1 MSADATAK
9 VRQLHKGRD
18 ARPCGPY
25 IEEEIVINLFKLAV
39 ISTAFALSAQAAS
52 AQTIKLG
59 VLATLSGAG
68 TAWGISMK
76 GAAELAADEVNSKG
90 GLEVAGKKY
99 QIDVIAYDDHYK
111 ASEALTAAN
120 RLIFNDGIK
129 FIVGPL
135 GSAPAL
141 AVLPVTTENK
151 ALTMTMAF
159 TPKALSPEFKYSFR
173 PVVPSDVFSDPQVRW
188 VVQKLGVQRIGGLF
202 PNDESG
208 QQVGAANEA
217 AYQRVGAKFVAKEFF
232 ERERVDFVP
241 LLTRVLAQKIDA
253 FELNGNAPQ
262 TAGLLVKQLRELGF
276 KGPIIRTGGDATADI
291 LKIAGKD
298 ASENVYVHQSIDVDA
313 PAMQDYMKRFEA
325 KYKMPLNAFS
335 PFFYANVQMLFAA
348 MQKAG
353 TVTDTDKVREAMLGF
368 KDFDT
373 VLGKVN
379 WTGQAQ
385 WKSNQ
390 QLDAPFYVAVLKGGV
405 PQVVA
410 KCTAKQCD

>member
-1 MSADATAK
+1 MGGFLKVTLVSSA
-9 VRQLHKGRD
+9 
-18 ARPCGPY
+18 
-25 IEEEIVINLFKLAV
+25 LAV
-39 ISTAFALSAQAAS
+39 SSCAAS
-52 AQTIKLG
+52 AETLKLG

-68 TAWGISMK
+68 AAWGVSMQ
-76 GAAELAADEVNSKG
+76 GAAELAAEDFNSKG

-99 QIDVIAYDDHYK
+99 TIEVVSYDDNYK
-111 ASEALTAAN
+111 AADALTAAN
-120 RLIFNDGIK
+120 RLIFDDGIK

-151 ALTMTMAF
+151 AITMTMAF
-159 TPKALSPEFKYSFR
+159 TPKALSPDFKYSFR
-173 PVVPSDVFSDPQVRW
+173 PVIPTDVFSDPQIKW
-188 VVQKLGVQRIGGLF
+188 VVEKLGVKRIGGLF

-208 QQVGAANEA
+208 QQISAANEA
-217 AYQRVGAKFVAKEFF
+217 GYVAVGAKFVAKEFF

-241 LLTRVLAQKIDA
+241 LLTRVLAQNIDA
-253 FELNGNAPQ
+253 FELDGNSPQ

-298 ASENVYVHQSIDVDA
+298 ATENMYVHQPIDPEA
-313 PAMQDYMKRFEA
+313 PAMIEYTRRFET
-325 KYKMPLNAFS
+325 KYKVPMNAFS
-335 PFFYANVQMLFAA
+335 PFFYANLQVMFAA
-348 MQKAG
+348 MKKAG
-353 TVTDTDKVREAMLGF
+353 TVTDTDKIRDTMLSLA
-368 KDFDT
+368 DSET

-390 QLDAPFYVAVLKGGV
+390 QLDAPFYVALLKGGAAHI
-405 PQVVA
+405 VA
-410 KCTAKQCD
+410 RCNPKQCE

>member
-1 MSADATAK
+1 MRGFWK
-9 VRQLHKGRD
+9 VAL
-18 ARPCGPY
+18 
-25 IEEEIVINLFKLAV
+25 L
-39 ISTAFALSAQAAS
+39 STACAVFPFAAS
-52 AQTIKLG
+52 AQTVKLG

-68 TAWGISMK
+68 TAWGIAMQ
-76 GAAELAADEVNSKG
+76 GAAELAAEDVNSKG

-99 QIDVIAYDDHYK
+99 KVEVVAYDDHYK
-111 ASEALTAAN
+111 AADALTAFN
-120 RLIFNDGIK
+120 RMVFDDSIK
-129 FIVGPL
+129 YVVGPL

-141 AVLPVTTENK
+141 AVLPVATENK
-151 ALTMTMAF
+151 VVTMTMAF
-159 TPKALSPEFKYSFR
+159 TPKALSADFKFSFR
-173 PVVPSDVFSDPQVRW
+173 PVIPSDVFSDPQIKW
-188 VVQKLGVQRIGGLF
+188 VVQKLGAKRIGGLF

-217 AYQRVGAKFVAKEFF
+217 AYQAVGAKFVAKEFF

-241 LLTRVLAQKIDA
+241 LLTRVLAQNIDA
-253 FELNGNAPQ
+253 FELNGNSPQ

-298 ASENVYVHQSIDVDA
+298 ATENVYVHQPINTES
-313 PAMQDYMKRFEA
+313 PAIQEYAKRFEA
-325 KYKMPLNAFS
+325 KYKTPLNAFS
-335 PFFYANVQMLFAA
+335 PFFYANVQMTFAA

-353 TVTDTDKVREAMLGF
+353 TVTDSDKVREAMLAL

-379 WTGQAQ
+379 WIGEAQ

-390 QLDAPFYVAVLKGGV
+390 QLDAPFYVALLKGGA

-410 KCTAKQCD
+410 KCTPKLCE